1 MDREEYIS
9 RLRKFGLTP
18 TAQRL
23 AVLEYLDGNRR
34 HPTADEIYQ
43 AVHARYPT
51 IVKATVYNALSALKK
66 VGAVHELTIER
77 EAARYESNT
86 HPHPHFLCR
95 VCGRLYDVN
104 LPCAIRP
111 GDEIEGHHVESVH
124 TYIYGV
130 CSSCRET
137 EMKNSNDSKAGEDDA

>member
-1 MDREEYIS
+1 MDKEMYVEK
-9 RLRKFGLTP
+9 LRKFGLTP
-18 TAQRL
+18 TTQRL
-23 AVLEYLDGNRR
+23 AVLEYLDGNRS

-51 IVKATVYNALSALKK
+51 IVKATVYNALAALKK
-66 VGAVHELTIER
+66 VGAVQELTIER

-86 HPHPHFLCR
+86 CPHPHFLCR
-95 VCGRLYDVN
+95 VCGKLYDVN

-111 GDEIEGHHVESVH
+111 GDEIEGHQVESVH

-130 CSSCRET
+130 CSACRNQVKT
-137 EMKNSNDSKAGEDDA
+137 TNHSKSEEDNA

>member
-1 MDREEYIS
+1 MDREEYVD

-51 IVKATVYNALSALKK
+51 IVKATARRAGTPPAAPSRRRIVDPNASPRAIM
-66 VGAVHELTIER
+66 V
-77 EAARYESNT
+77 
-86 HPHPHFLCR
+86 
-95 VCGRLYDVN
+95 DV
-104 LPCAIRP
+104 
-111 GDEIEGHHVESVH
+111 
-124 TYIYGV
+124 
-130 CSSCRET
+130 
-137 EMKNSNDSKAGEDDA
+137 